1 MSCCEVLIKYIVF
14 LFNFVFF
21 LTSVALIGIG
31 AYIQIHMTKYLDFL
45 GNTYLNT
52 SIILIIIG
60 ALMLIVT
67 FFGCCGA
74 CTENPCMMYTYGTML
89 ALILLS
95 LIGVAITVYVF
106 RSDAREV
113 IVKTMNT
120 SLQNYGEDE
129 HKGVTETWDI
139 MQNDFKCCGVNNYTD
154 WAGTPAFTDSG
165 DVPDTCCKT
174 VTTDC
179 GKGASA
185 SLDKIYQTGCFVK
198 FENYIAGNA
207 GAAAGVGVGVIVL
220 LFMGVCVSCCVARGL
235 ASKNSYV

>member
-1 MSCCEVLIKYIVF
+1 MNCCDVLIKYIVF

-45 GNTYLNT
+45 GDTYLNT

-60 ALMLIVT
+60 AVMLIVT

-106 RSDAREV
+106 RNDAKTV
-113 IVKTMNT
+113 IEDAMKKSLDQYDDDHDGVK
-120 SLQNYGEDE
+120 
-129 HKGVTETWDI
+129 KTWDI
-139 MQNDFKCCGVNNYTD
+139 MQSDFKCCGVSNSSD
-154 WAGTPAFTDSG
+154 WIGKGSLGDK

-174 VTTDC
+174 NTPGC
-179 GKGASA
+179 GKGAMNDST
-185 SLDKIYQTGCFVK
+185 KIYTTGCFTG
-198 FENYIAGNA
+198 FEEYIADNA

-220 LFMGVCVSCCVARGL
+220 LFLGICVSCCVGKGL
-235 ASKNSYV
+235 AKERQYV

>member
-1 MSCCEVLIKYIVF
+1 MGCCDVLIKYIVF

-45 GNTYLNT
+45 GSTYLNT

-60 ALMLIVT
+60 ALMLVVT

-89 ALILLS
+89 TLILLS

-106 RSDAREV
+106 RGDAREV
-113 IVKTMNT
+113 ITKTMAD
-120 SLQNYGEDE
+120 SLKNYNEEE
-129 HKGVTETWDI
+129 HKGVTETWNI
-139 MQNDFKCCGVNNYTD
+139 MQSDFKCCGVNNFTD
-154 WAGTPAFTDSG
+154 WEGTPAFTNTG
-165 DVPDTCCKT
+165 DVPDTCCKEFT
-174 VTTDC
+174 EGC
-179 GKGASA
+179 GKGAGQST
-185 SLDKIYQTGCFVK
+185 DEIYTTGCFVL
-198 FENYIAGNA
+198 FENFILSNA
-207 GAAAGVGVGVIVL
+207 AAAAGVGVGVIVL
-220 LFMGVCVSCCVARGL
+220 LFLGVCVSCCVARGL

>member
-1 MSCCEVLIKYIVF
+1 MNCCDVLIKYIVF

-45 GNTYLNT
+45 GETYLNT

-60 ALMLIVT
+60 AVMLIVT

-106 RSDAREV
+106 RNDAKTV
-113 IVKTMNT
+113 IEDAMKKSLDKYDDAHAGVK
-120 SLQNYGEDE
+120 S
-129 HKGVTETWDI
+129 TWDI
-139 MQNDFKCCGVNNYTD
+139 MQSDFQCCGVSNSTD
-154 WAGTPAFTDSG
+154 WTGRGSLSTR
-165 DVPDTCCKT
+165 DVPDSCCKT
-174 VTTDC
+174 ATDGC
-179 GKGASA
+179 GKGAMTDST
-185 SLDKIYQTGCFVK
+185 KIYTTGCFSG
-198 FENYIAGNA
+198 FETYIAKNA
-207 GAAAGVGVGVIVL
+207 GAAAGVGIGVIVL
-220 LFMGVCVSCCVARGL
+220 LFLGICVSCCVGRGL
-235 ASKNSYV
+235 AKDRQYV

>member
-1 MSCCEVLIKYIVF
+1 MSCCEILIKYIVF

-31 AYIQIHMTKYLDFL
+31 AYIQVHMTKYLDFL

-89 ALILLS
+89 ALILIS

-106 RSDAREV
+106 KGEAREV
-113 IVKTMNT
+113 ITKTMKD
-120 SLQNYGEDE
+120 SLQNFGDED
-129 HKGVTETWDI
+129 HKGVTETWNI
-139 MQNDFKCCGVNNYTD
+139 MQTDFKCCGVDNYTD
-154 WAGTPAFTDSG
+154 WKGTPKFLDSG
-165 DVPDTCCKT
+165 DVPDSCCKVAT
-174 VTTDC
+174 EGC

-185 SLDKIYQTGCFVK
+185 SPNKIHTTGCFVM
-198 FENYIAGNA
+198 FEDYIVDNA
-207 GAAAGVGVGVIVL
+207 GAAAGVGVGIIVL

-235 ASKNSYV
+235 ASKNSYA